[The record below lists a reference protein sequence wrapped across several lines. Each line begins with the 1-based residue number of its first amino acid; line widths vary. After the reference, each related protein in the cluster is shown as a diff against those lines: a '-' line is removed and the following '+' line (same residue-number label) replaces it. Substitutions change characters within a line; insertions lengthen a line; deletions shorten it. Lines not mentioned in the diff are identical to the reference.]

1 MLYVSIRSRALDFSV
16 RPPFLRSTPKRSC
29 IACLPPCVR
38 RPAAT
43 GPVRRRRVVPA
54 TMTWDYQRGF
64 VESYPASRRVVVILS
79 LPRSPCS
86 ARRSDTFLS
95 LGPWT
100 RPDPRQ
106 LCKTP
111 CGGKQS
117 PIRKKSFRSDG
128 VLLRRWQG
136 SVVWAQPRILASTS
150 RRRIQHFHPCT
161 HVPRPRLRPAGPSSN
176 RSLLGCVAWWAP
188 TGVTAFSMPT
198 VGASS
203 RGKKCHFDRGWE
215 GLIIAESSPGLRRGD
230 AAALRYQHLLLLSLM
245 YHQRQI
251 LVG

>member
-1 MLYVSIRSRALDFSV
+1 MSPQSI
-16 RPPFLRSTPKRSC
+16 
-29 IACLPPCVR
+29 
-38 RPAAT
+38 
-43 GPVRRRRVVPA
+43 
-54 TMTWDYQRGF
+54 
-64 VESYPASRRVVVILS
+64 
-79 LPRSPCS
+79 
-86 ARRSDTFLS
+86 
-95 LGPWT
+95 
-100 RPDPRQ
+100 
-106 LCKTP
+106 
-111 CGGKQS
+111 
-117 PIRKKSFRSDG
+117 RSDG
-128 VLLRRWQG
+128 VLLRSWQG
-136 SVVWAQPRILASTS
+136 SVVWAQPHILASTS
-150 RRRIQHFHPCT
+150 RRRIQHFHPRA

-251 LVG
+251 LVGWCNIRSQPSGGEMTPDFDDVGLYDLSEGSPNW